1 VAEAAHGEGDS
12 SVAKFPSFYAIKLA
26 KVNVSGR
33 KIGLIRVEINSGYGM
48 VFRFVSGGLL
58 VFGNPKTPRRT
69 NLTLSC
75 SAVCGE
81 IPQFIM
87 NQNGLCASD

>member
-1 VAEAAHGEGDS
+1 MAEAAHSGSDS
-12 SVAKFPSFYAIKLA
+12 FVAIFPSFYSLKLA
-26 KVNVSGR
+26 EFNVWGR
-33 KIGLIRVEINSGYGM
+33 EFGLIQVEFNASYGI

-58 VFGNPKTPRRT
+58 VFGILQTPRRT

-81 IPQFIM
+81 IPQ
-87 NQNGLCASD
+87 LL

>member
-1 VAEAAHGEGDS
+1 MAEAAHGEGDS
-12 SVAKFPSFYAIKLA
+12 FVAEFPSFYAIKLA
-26 KVNVSGR
+26 KVNVSRR
-33 KIGLIRVEINSGYGM
+33 KIGLIRVEFNSGYGM

-58 VFGNPKTPRRT
+58 VFGSLQTPRRT

-81 IPQFIM
+81 IPHLI
-87 NQNGLCASD
+87 